1 MALSLVTMSLSQTNP
16 MATTCSA
23 VRSYFRENTCCGADA
38 AISTT
43 AAFCPS
49 LPELITYPV
58 QKGNWTPCP
67 PEEYYAT
74 FSAGNPNAPGY
85 SGCVSEDD
93 ATPCGWYDYWS
104 YSASTGTCTQTATLQ
119 TAIQVVRGGSPT
131 MTADMIRHTGEEIL
145 PTLSFA
151 MLPSAQPLQ
160 TFPLRTDVSL
170 LMT

>member
-38 AISTT
+38 TISTT

-74 FSAGNPNAPGY
+74 FSAGNPAAVAAAVERLNAELPDG
-85 SGCVSEDD
+85 
-93 ATPCGWYDYWS
+93 PWFPR
-104 YSASTGTCTQTATLQ
+104 
-119 TAIQVVRGGSPT
+119 RGGTRDFDVP
-131 MTADMIRHTGEEIL
+131 IREREE
-145 PTLSFA
+145 
-151 MLPSAQPLQ
+151 QCQ
-160 TFPLRTDVSL
+160 TRS
-170 LMT
+170 

>member
-74 FSAGNPNAPGY
+74 RRARSTGVFSAVFGNSPA
-85 SGCVSEDD
+85 
-93 ATPCGWYDYWS
+93 ATRRD
-104 YSASTGTCTQTATLQ
+104 
-119 TAIQVVRGGSPT
+119 
-131 MTADMIRHTGEEIL
+131 
-145 PTLSFA
+145 
-151 MLPSAQPLQ
+151 PLQ
-160 TFPLRTDVSL
+160 IK
-170 LMT
+170 